1 MKKVQKK
8 TEELMDLPIR
18 PMFPNMVTMMALAC
32 GISSMQFAFW
42 SNWGWAVGCIALAAI
57 FDALDGRVARMLNTS
72 SRFGAELD
80 SLSDLVS
87 FGVAPGF
94 LLYQWTMDPAIRASA
109 VAEGIKDPSA
119 VGVPWM
125 IVLFFA
131 MCCAL
136 RLARFNTMLDDEPQP
151 PYWKHF
157 FMGLP
162 APGGA
167 YLGLL
172 PIIFYLWTKNDFFK
186 NECLVCCFMVIS
198 AILMA
203 SRIPTPCFKKVH
215 LPKLKPAYRQLTTVA
230 MLALL
235 AGFVTLMFKNFWA
248 FASIVGLIYILMLP
262 AGFVFFFKQKRL
274 YR

>member
-1 MKKVQKK
+1 MKKQEDKI
-8 TEELMDLPIR
+8 EEIKELPIR

-32 GISSMQFAFW
+32 GVSSMQFAFW
-42 SNWGWAVGCIALAAI
+42 SNWGAAVVCIAMAAI
-57 FDALDGRVARMLNTS
+57 FDALDGRLARMLNTS

-94 LLYQWTMDPAIRASA
+94 LLYQWTMDSSIRATA
-109 VAEGIKDPSA
+109 VADGIKDPMA

-125 IVLFFA
+125 IVLFFV

-151 PYWKHF
+151 SYWKHF

-167 YLGLL
+167 YLSLL
-172 PIIFYLWTKNDFFK
+172 PLVFYLWTKNDFLK
-186 NECLVCCFMVIS
+186 NEALVGGIMIVS

-203 SRIPTPCFKKVH
+203 SRIPTPCFKKIH
-215 LPKLKPAYRQLTTVA
+215 MPKMKPAYRQMMAVG
-230 MLALL
+230 MLAFL
-235 AGFVTLMFKNFWA
+235 ACFVTFMFKNFWA
-248 FASIVGLIYILMLP
+248 FAGIMGIIYVIMLP
-262 AGFVFFFKQKRL
+262 AGILFFFYQKKAL
-274 YR
+274 K